1 VMEIKDRL
9 ITDAFVIE
17 AGHVGVLMGGNSAE
31 REISLETGAHV
42 ISCLKESGVNATP
55 IDWNGKLSLSENYMQ
70 YDRIFIATHGIGGED
85 GKIQSVLE
93 LLDIPYTGTKVL
105 GCALAMDKIRAK
117 LVWSGL
123 DLSTPSFEVI
133 DYDTDSASLVNKIGL
148 PLIVKPARG
157 GSSFGITIVD
167 DISQLV
173 EAISYAKKFDSLVI
187 AESYITGEEY
197 TVSILLD
204 EALPAIKI
212 KTPRAFYDFEA
223 KYRSESTEYIC
234 PCELQPEA
242 EEMIQEI
249 ALEAFAAL
257 GGSGWGRIDFMKDEH
272 GKFWLIEMNTVPGL
286 TSHSLFPMSVH
297 HSGKKITQAVLSIL
311 SSSMTNE

>member
-1 VMEIKDRL
+1 MMEIKDRL

-133 DYDTDSASLVNKIGL
+133 DYDTDSASLVKKIGL

-157 GSSFGITIVD
+157 VSSFGITIVD

-257 GGSGWGRIDFMKDEH
+257 GGSGWGRIDFMKDEY

>member
-1 VMEIKDRL
+1 MEIKDRL

>member
-133 DYDTDSASLVNKIGL
+133 DYDTDSASLVKKIGL

-157 GSSFGITIVD
+157 VSSFGITIVD

-257 GGSGWGRIDFMKDEH
+257 GGSGWGRIDFMKDEY

>member
-1 VMEIKDRL
+1 
-9 ITDAFVIE
+9 
-17 AGHVGVLMGGNSAE
+17 
-31 REISLETGAHV
+31 
-42 ISCLKESGVNATP
+42 
-55 IDWNGKLSLSENYMQ
+55 
-70 YDRIFIATHGIGGED
+70 
-85 GKIQSVLE
+85 
-93 LLDIPYTGTKVL
+93 
-105 GCALAMDKIRAK
+105 MDKIRAK

-123 DLSTPSFEVI
+123 DLLTPSFEVI
-133 DYDTDSASLVNKIGL
+133 DYGTDSTSLVKKIGL

-167 DISQLV
+167 DVSQLV
-173 EAISYAKKFDSLVI
+173 EAISYAKKFDSSVI

-204 EALPAIKI
+204 EALPVIKI

-223 KYRSESTEYIC
+223 KYQSESTEYIC

-257 GGSGWGRIDFMKDEH
+257 DGSGWGRIDFMKDES

>member
-133 DYDTDSASLVNKIGL
+133 DYDTDSASLVKKIGL

-257 GGSGWGRIDFMKDEH
+257 GGSGWGRIDFMKDEY

>member
-1 VMEIKDRL
+1 MEIKDRL

-133 DYDTDSASLVNKIGL
+133 DYDTDSASLVKKIGL
-148 PLIVKPARG
+148 PLIVKPARS

-257 GGSGWGRIDFMKDEH
+257 GGSGWGRIDFMKDEY

>member
-1 VMEIKDRL
+1 MDRKDYFV
-9 ITDAFVIE
+9 TDAIILE

-42 ISCLKESGVNATP
+42 LSCLKESGINATP
-55 IDWNGKLSLSENYMQ
+55 IDWDGKLGASENYTQ
-70 YDRIFIATHGIGGED
+70 YDRIFIAAHGVGGED

-105 GCALAMDKIRAK
+105 GCALSMDKIRAK

-123 DLSTPSFEVI
+123 DLLTPSFEVI
-133 DYDTDSASLVNKIGL
+133 DYETDSTSLVKKIGL

-157 GSSFGITIVD
+157 GSSFGITKVD
-167 DISQLV
+167 EVSQLA
-173 EAISYAKKFDSLVI
+173 EAISHAKKFDSLII

-204 EALPAIKI
+204 QALPVIKI

-223 KYRSESTEYIC
+223 KYRSISTEYLC
-234 PCELQPEA
+234 PCGLESEA
-242 EEMIQEI
+242 EETIQGI
-249 ALEAFAAL
+249 ALKAFSAL
-257 GGSGWGRIDFMKDEH
+257 GGSGWGRIDFMKDEF

-297 HSGKKITQAVLSIL
+297 HSGIKITQAVFSIL
-311 SSSMTNE
+311 LSSMTNE

>member
-1 VMEIKDRL
+1 MEIKDRL

-133 DYDTDSASLVNKIGL
+133 DYDTDSASLVKKIGL

-257 GGSGWGRIDFMKDEH
+257 GGSGWGRIDFMKDEY

>member
-1 VMEIKDRL
+1 M
-9 ITDAFVIE
+9 
-17 AGHVGVLMGGNSAE
+17 
-31 REISLETGAHV
+31 
-42 ISCLKESGVNATP
+42 
-55 IDWNGKLSLSENYMQ
+55 KLVS
-70 YDRIFIATHGIGGED
+70 
-85 GKIQSVLE
+85 
-93 LLDIPYTGTKVL
+93 LLD
-105 GCALAMDKIRAK
+105 
-117 LVWSGL
+117 
-123 DLSTPSFEVI
+123 
-133 DYDTDSASLVNKIGL
+133 
-148 PLIVKPARG
+148 
-157 GSSFGITIVD
+157 
-167 DISQLV
+167 
-173 EAISYAKKFDSLVI
+173 AISYAKKFDSLVI

-234 PCELQPEA
+234 PCELPPDA

>member
-133 DYDTDSASLVNKIGL
+133 DYDTDSASLVKKIGL

-173 EAISYAKKFDSLVI
+173 EAISHAKKFDSLVI

-257 GGSGWGRIDFMKDEH
+257 GGSGWGRIDFMKDEY

>member
-1 VMEIKDRL
+1 MMEIKDRL

-55 IDWNGKLSLSENYMQ
+55 IDWNGKLSLAENYMQ

-123 DLSTPSFEVI
+123 DLSTPPFEVI
-133 DYDTDSASLVNKIGL
+133 DYDTDSTSLVKKIGL

-257 GGSGWGRIDFMKDEH
+257 GGSGWGRIDFMKDEY

>member
-1 VMEIKDRL
+1 MMEIKDRL

-133 DYDTDSASLVNKIGL
+133 DYDTDSASLVKKIGL

-173 EAISYAKKFDSLVI
+173 EAISHAKKFDSLVI

-257 GGSGWGRIDFMKDEH
+257 GGSGWGRIDFMKDEY
-272 GKFWLIEMNTVPGL
+272 GNFWLIEMNTVPGL

-297 HSGKKITQAVLSIL
+297 HSGKKLRRQY
-311 SSSMTNE
+311 

>member
-1 VMEIKDRL
+1 MMEIKDRL

-133 DYDTDSASLVNKIGL
+133 DYDTDSASLVKKIGL

-173 EAISYAKKFDSLVI
+173 EAISHAKKFDSLVI

-257 GGSGWGRIDFMKDEH
+257 GGSGWGRIDFMKDEY

>member
-1 VMEIKDRL
+1 MEIKDRL

-133 DYDTDSASLVNKIGL
+133 DYDTDSASLVKKIGL

-173 EAISYAKKFDSLVI
+173 EAISHAKKFDSLVI

-257 GGSGWGRIDFMKDEH
+257 GGSGWGRIDFMKDEY

>member
-1 VMEIKDRL
+1 MERKEHFIAD
-9 ITDAFVIE
+9 TFVAE

-42 ISCLKESGVNATP
+42 LSCLKESGVNATP
-55 IDWNGKLSLSENYMQ
+55 IDWDGKLGLSENYMQ

-117 LVWSGL
+117 LVWLGL
-123 DLSTPSFEVI
+123 DLLTPSFEVI
-133 DYDTDSASLVNKIGL
+133 DYETDSTSLAKKIGL

-157 GSSFGITIVD
+157 GSSFGITIVNEVG
-167 DISQLV
+167 QLLD
-173 EAISYAKKFDSLVI
+173 AISYAKKFDPLVI
-187 AESYITGEEY
+187 AESYINGEEY

-204 EALPAIKI
+204 EALPVIKI

-234 PCELQPEA
+234 PCELPPDA
-242 EEMIQEI
+242 EKMIQEI
-249 ALEAFAAL
+249 ALEAFVAL
-257 GGSGWGRIDFMKDEH
+257 GGSGWGRIDFMKDEF

>member
-1 VMEIKDRL
+1 MMEIKDRL

-133 DYDTDSASLVNKIGL
+133 DYDTDSASLVKKIGL

-257 GGSGWGRIDFMKDEH
+257 GGSGWGRIDFMKDEY